1 MTNNTLEQYKLVI
14 AYDFGTTYSGASY
27 AFTQVTPEV
36 FDVQKWPHKSGH
48 YYPKTPTLSLYKKN
62 SPDMLMDW
70 GHGAKKMM
78 QKPQVDKEY
87 VLLAN
92 FKLNLDAKLK
102 RPALP
107 NGMTAV
113 TAVADYLQA
122 LHEHVLDDMT
132 RGFAKN
138 YHPDTFRYCLT
149 VPAMWSDQAKN
160 SMRQAAVRA
169 GLVKPNDPPDRLL
182 LISEPE
188 AAALYCEKMCDQV
201 NLLTSDRLM
210 ICDAGGGTVDL
221 IVFEVDGP
229 SKLKEITKG
238 MGESCGSM
246 FLDENFSILLQSKLG
261 RQANNLPNAA
271 VRNMIDQFVD
281 IIKPE
286 FDGLDD
292 QYLNLP
298 ASVQLDQLC
307 DPSSDCVDEG
317 TLVLR
322 ASELKEKVFDPVV
335 EKVISLMESQFQQI
349 PDGRLSCI
357 FLVGGFGSSNYLFQR
372 VQQVFSNRVNQ
383 ILCPPRAA
391 MAIVRGAVH
400 FGLNPRMITS
410 RVSRRTY
417 GINAGLPFD
426 PELDPLSSRIVRP
439 DGSVR
444 CPTRFLVFVKKNDK
458 LPVDHCIHEEMFIY
472 YGTLQATDIMLYAT
486 ENDTVPRYYNEPGV
500 HQVAAISVPIPTLP
514 GVAHGERIS
523 YSVRMYFGMTEIR
536 VEADFGTGELYEVH
550 CDFDAINRYD
560 DDDDYYN
567 SRRISIENR

>member
-1 MTNNTLEQYKLVI
+1 MTVNPLDKYKLVI

-27 AFTQVTPEV
+27 AFTQVAPEV
-36 FDVQKWPHKSGH
+36 FDVQKWPHKGGN
-48 YYPKTPTLSLYKKN
+48 YYPKTPTLSLYKKDQ
-62 SPDMLMDW
+62 SQTLVDW
-70 GHGAKKMM
+70 GHGAKKTM

-87 VLLAN
+87 DLLMN
-92 FKLNLDAKLK
+92 FKLNLDSELR
-102 RPALP
+102 RPNLV
-107 NGMTAV
+107 NGLTPV
-113 TAVADYLQA
+113 TAVADYLRA
-122 LHEHVLDDMT
+122 LHAHVLEDVT

-160 SMRQAAVRA
+160 CMRQAAVQA
-169 GLVKPNDPPDRLL
+169 GLVKPHDHPDRLH

-201 NLLTSDRLM
+201 NLMPTDRLM

-229 SKLKEITKG
+229 AKLKEITKG

-246 FLDENFSILLQSKLG
+246 FLDDQFSRLLQEKLG
-261 RQANNLPNAA
+261 NQVVSKAA
-271 VRNMIDQFVD
+271 MRTMVDQFVD
-281 IIKPE
+281 SIKPE

-292 QYLNLP
+292 QYLNIP
-298 ASVQLDQLC
+298 ASVQLDRLC
-307 DPSSDCVDEG
+307 DPDSDCVDEG
-317 TLVLR
+317 TLILR
-322 ASELKEKVFDPVV
+322 AVELKEKVFEPVV
-335 EKVISLMESQFQQI
+335 QKVIDLMERQYGDI
-349 PDGRLSCI
+349 PDKRLSCI
-357 FLVGGFGSSNYLFQR
+357 FLVGGFGSSNYLYQR
-372 VQQVFSNRVNQ
+372 VNQVFSNRVKQ

-391 MAIVRGAVH
+391 MAIVRGAVY
-400 FGLNPRMITS
+400 FGLNPRVITS

-426 PELDPLSSRIVRP
+426 PELDPASSRIVRP

-444 CPTRFLVFVKKNDK
+444 CPTRFLVFVKKNDR
-458 LPVDHCIHEEMFIY
+458 LPIDHCIREEMFIY
-472 YGTLQATDIMLYAT
+472 YGTLQVTDIMLYAT
-486 ENDTVPRYYNEPGV
+486 ESDTVPRYYNEAGV

-523 YSVRMYFGMTEIR
+523 YTVRMYFGMTEVK
-536 VEADFGTGELYEVH
+536 VEADFGTGELYQVH

-560 DDDDYYN
+560 DEQTIQEPNNNVDN
-567 SRRISIENR
+567 L